1 MKLEDW
7 RKEIDSIDDEIT
19 ALIRQRISIAR
30 QIGVLKTKAG
40 LPIVDLEREAEIL
53 RGISTKSESARE
65 NKSITRI
72 YRHILIESRR
82 IQDETS
88 RETLS
93 KGVEIR

>member
-19 ALIRQRISIAR
+19 ALVRQRISIAR
-30 QIGVLKTKAG
+30 QIGILKTTTG

-53 RGISTKSESARE
+53 RGISTKSESVRE

-88 RETLS
+88 REILA
-93 KGVEIR
+93 KGVGIN